1 MRPCL
6 FAVAATRLSCPID
19 DSLHVL
25 AAHALPVVVGAA
37 LSAIAG
43 TRGSGRGS
51 PRRRI
56 GRPP

>member
-1 MRPCL
+1 VL
-6 FAVAATRLSCPID
+6 VAVAATRLSCPID

-43 TRGSGRGS
+43 TAWLGAWFPAPAHRAT
-51 PRRRI
+51 P
-56 GRPP
+56 